1 MVNKKIIIAIVAAIV
16 VIGGAVGTVIG
27 VNAYNDKKEK
37 EAQEATFKEY
47 NDKINAIV
55 TPLNVADA
63 NGQNPSI
70 ENNTDINALQTA
82 IASLQ
87 GLEKEVTD
95 NTILTEEQKNTLKGT
110 ITNSITGIQNRINAV
125 NEANAEAQ
133 RQAEAEAQRQQA
145 EAQARAE
152 ASKSSSS
159 TSNNKSR
166 ANNGGSSSSGRS
178 SSSGGSSNSGGSS
191 APADSG
197 NSGGSSGGSS
207 DSGSSGGS
215 SGGSSSGGGD
225 KAYQLPDGSGRA
237 TPFATDGFTIG

>member
-1 MVNKKIIIAIVAAIV
+1 MNKKIIIAIVAAIV
-16 VIGGAVGTVIG
+16 VIGGTVGTVIG

-70 ENNTDINALQTA
+70 ENNNDVNALQTA
-82 IASLQ
+82 ITQLQ
-87 GLEKEVTD
+87 NVDKEVTE
-95 NTILTEEQKNTLKGT
+95 NTVITEEQKNTLKTT
-110 ITNSITGIQNRINAV
+110 IATHITTIQNRINAV

-159 TSNNKSR
+159 NSNNKSR

-178 SSSGGSSNSGGSS
+178 LSSGGSSNSGGSS
-191 APADSG
+191 DSG
-197 NSGGSSGGSS
+197 NSGGSSSSADNGQGRIGSAES
-207 DSGSSGGS
+207 VAQARERSESRVGKYDPYTGTF
-215 SGGSSSGGGD
+215 
-225 KAYQLPDGSGRA
+225 KE
-237 TPFATDGFTIG
+237 

>member
-1 MVNKKIIIAIVAAIV
+1 MNKKIIIAIVVAIV
-16 VIGGAVGTVIG
+16 VIGGTVGTVIG

-70 ENNTDINALQTA
+70 ENNNDVNALQTA
-82 IASLQ
+82 ITSLQ

-110 ITNSITGIQNRINAV
+110 ITNSITGIQNRINAI
-125 NEANAEAQ
+125 NQAQAEAQ
-133 RQAEAEAQRQQA
+133 AKAEQEAREQAEAE
-145 EAQARAE
+145 ARAE

-166 ANNGGSSSSGRS
+166 ANNGGSSSS
-178 SSSGGSSNSGGSS
+178 SGGSSDSGGAS

-197 NSGGSSGGSS
+197 NSEGGSGYKTPGYQGVSYEEAKANAPSRQDVDEHPENYRTGGP
-207 DSGSSGGS
+207 GSW
-215 SGGSSSGGGD
+215 
-225 KAYQLPDGSGRA
+225 
-237 TPFATDGFTIG
+237 

>member
-1 MVNKKIIIAIVAAIV
+1 MNKKIIIAIVVAIV
-16 VIGGAVGTVIG
+16 VIGGTVGTVIG

-70 ENNTDINALQTA
+70 ENNNDVNALQTA
-82 IASLQ
+82 ITSLQ

-110 ITNSITGIQNRINAV
+110 ITNSITGIQNRINAI
-125 NEANAEAQ
+125 NQAQAEAQ
-133 RQAEAEAQRQQA
+133 AKAEQEAREQAEAE
-145 EAQARAE
+145 ARAE

-191 APADSG
+191 ASADSG
-197 NSGGSSGGSS
+197 NSGGSSS
-207 DSGSSGGS
+207 SGSSNIDWNS
-215 SGGSSSGGGD
+215 VPK
-225 KAYQLPDGSGRA
+225 KADGSYYTVGDRMPNQA
-237 TPFATDGFTIG
+237 SEGAGYL